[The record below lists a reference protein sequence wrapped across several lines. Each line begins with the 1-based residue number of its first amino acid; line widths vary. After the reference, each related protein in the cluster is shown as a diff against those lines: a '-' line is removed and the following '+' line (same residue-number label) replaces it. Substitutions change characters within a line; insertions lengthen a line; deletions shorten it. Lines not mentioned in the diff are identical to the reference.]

1 MIPPIR
7 VTGLGKT
14 FRRFHPDRPSTI
26 QEAVAKG
33 MHGISR
39 LRSVER
45 FWALKDV
52 SFDVDAGR
60 TVGLIGANGSGKS
73 TLLRLIGRIGRPDV
87 GAIDVRGRL
96 GALLDLAA
104 GFHPDL
110 SGRENAVLAGIL
122 NGLTR
127 RQLLDRLDSI
137 VAFAEV
143 EDALDSPMRTFS
155 SGMQMRLAFAVAVHT
170 NPDILLIDEVLS
182 VGDLAFQRKC
192 LSRID
197 EFKASGCSIL
207 YVSHDIETVG
217 DFCDEAIW
225 LHSGKLMAKGA
236 AKEVA
241 RQYTQFMREG
251 MSGSGT

>member
-7 VTGLGKT
+7 VTGVGKT
-14 FRRFHPDRPSTI
+14 FRRFHADRPSTI

-33 MHGISR
+33 VQGISR
-39 LRSVER
+39 MRSVER

-52 SFDVDAGR
+52 SFDVNAGR

-73 TLLRLIGRIGRPDV
+73 TLLRLIGKIGRPDA
-87 GAIDVRGRL
+87 GSIDVRGRL

-143 EDALDSPMRTFS
+143 EDALDSPVRTFS
-155 SGMQMRLAFAVAVHT
+155 SGMQMRLAFSVAVHT
-170 NPDILLIDEVLS
+170 NPNILLIDEVLS

-192 LSRID
+192 LDRID
-197 EFKASGCSIL
+197 EFKASGCAIL
-207 YVSHDIETVG
+207 YVSHDVETVG

-225 LHSGKLMAKGA
+225 VHFGKLMAKGPA
-236 AKEVA
+236 RDVV
-241 RQYTQFMREG
+241 RQYTEFMSEQTSTMR
-251 MSGSGT
+251 T

>member
-73 TLLRLIGRIGRPDV
+73 TLLRLIGRIGRPDT
-87 GAIDVRGRL
+87 GRIEVRGRI

-110 SGRENAVLAGIL
+110 TGRENAVLAGIL

-127 RQLLDRLDSI
+127 RQLLERLDSI

-170 NPDILLIDEVLS
+170 NPNILLIDEVLS

-192 LSRID
+192 LGRID
-197 EFKASGCSIL
+197 EFKADGCSIL
-207 YVSHDIETVG
+207 LVSHETSTIEEL
-217 DFCDEAIW
+217 CDEAIW
-225 LHSGKLMAKGA
+225 LDSGKLMAKGA
-236 AKEVA
+236 AGDVVQK
-241 RQYTQFMREG
+241 YTEFMG
-251 MSGSGT
+251 GASH